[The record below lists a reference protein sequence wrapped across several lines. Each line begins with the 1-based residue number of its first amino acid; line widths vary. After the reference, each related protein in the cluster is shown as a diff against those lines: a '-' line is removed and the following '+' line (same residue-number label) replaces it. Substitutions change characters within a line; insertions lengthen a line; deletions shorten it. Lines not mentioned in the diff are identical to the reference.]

1 MQMHRPDG
9 RDTASIPADTVIPCR
24 GGLGRR
30 GSVIGGRRQQ
40 FLLAALRNT
49 FMHSVRT
56 AGRPPG
62 HGSQRQAALGQG
74 RPGGRVRTA
83 GAVGHDRRVAERFRD
98 ALVAVDP
105 VGLSYREAGSLLD
118 TPEATITTR
127 LFRARQRIARSLSA
141 AAS

>member
-40 FLLAALRNT
+40 AGGAAQHLSAQRPD
-49 FMHSVRT
+49 
-56 AGRPPG
+56 GRPAPPG